1 MTLPKLMLSPNEP
14 SYSFTFPD
22 EILSAQVNNGPSR
35 RRTDFIGAP
44 IMAGVQFILDAD
56 EYQYFNAFY
65 RHSLKN
71 GVLPFLMD
79 LNLDD
84 ADEAEYECN
93 FQAQSLSLSA
103 KAGEARTI
111 TATIEVKRN
120 APDDALDAAVIDAY
134 ETFGPGY
141 GVEFGDLAELVN
153 VTLPEY
159 LPG

>member
-1 MTLPKLMLSPNEP
+1 MTLPKLMLDPNEP
-14 SYSFTFPD
+14 SYSFAFPD

-35 RRTDFIGAP
+35 RRTDYIGAP
-44 IMAGVQFILDAD
+44 IFASVQFILDGD
-56 EYQYFNAFY
+56 EYQYFQAFY
-65 RHSLKN
+65 RHSIGN
-71 GVLPFLMD
+71 GVLPFRMD
-79 LNLDD
+79 LVLDD
-84 ADEAEYECN
+84 AEVAEYECN
-93 FQAQSLSLSA
+93 FQAQSLSMSA

-120 APDDALDAAVIDAY
+120 APDDALDASVIDAF

-141 GVEFGDLAELVN
+141 GAMFAELAELVN